1 MFVDAAE
8 RKIKEPIDYLIE
20 AEKRVR
26 KTGLAL
32 HMAEMDDLALE
43 ADTLYNKIRKALDD
57 QPIEAWE
64 TARHGNRFSNQG
76 GLL

>member
-43 ADTLYNKIRKALDD
+43 A
-57 QPIEAWE
+57 WE
-64 TARHGNRFSNQG
+64 TARHGNGFSNRG